1 MWAMQGFAQGA
12 QGSESRA
19 PKPFSKPTVGIAM
32 ELARN
37 MN

>member
-1 MWAMQGFAQGA
+1 MGAMQRFA

-19 PKPFSKPTVGIAM
+19 PKPFSKPAVGIAM